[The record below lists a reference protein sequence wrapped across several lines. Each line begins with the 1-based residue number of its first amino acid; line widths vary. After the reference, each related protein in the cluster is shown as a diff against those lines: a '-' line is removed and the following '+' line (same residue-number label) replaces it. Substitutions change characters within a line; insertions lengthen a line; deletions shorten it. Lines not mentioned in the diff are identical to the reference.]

1 MTYQLRLTER
11 RTCVV
16 LFCSLLSVYMK
27 RKLTDLESNQFSG
40 IKLQII
46 IIQLISPITL
56 QEDVVASEKLFSIWS

>member
-40 IKLQII
+40 MKLQII

>member
-1 MTYQLRLTER
+1 MIYQLRLTKR

-16 LFCSLLSVYMK
+16 LFCSLLSVCIK

-46 IIQLISPITL
+46 IIQLISPVTL
-56 QEDVVASEKLFSIWS
+56 QEDVVASEKPFSIWS